1 MLDRERVRADTPGCL
16 DLAFF
21 DSAGSSLPP
30 EPVVA
35 TVTGHIRREAQVG
48 GYRAA
53 NERLDDLAGVKV
65 AIGELIGATADSIA
79 LSDSA
84 TRSWTDFFGAV
95 PLGANDRVLI
105 SEAEYASNAIA
116 VLQRAQAVGATVDV
130 VPSDT
135 DGQLDLDALATL
147 LDERVRLVSLVH
159 VPTNGGLV
167 NPVAEVTALAHRV
180 GALVLLDAC
189 QSAGQL
195 RLDVAELGVDALSVT
210 GRKWLRGPR
219 GTGFLYV
226 RQGLL
231 DTLEPASLDLHSAEW
246 TALDT
251 YRMHDDARRFE
262 FWEHDVAGRLG
273 LGTAVRYLLD
283 LGPDDVYAAI
293 AERAERVR
301 AVLGEID
308 GVQVRDLGQ
317 RRAGIVSFTVAGFE
331 PVDVRDRLAEQ
342 NVTVTVSHRSST
354 LIDMSKRG
362 LGSVVRASPHC
373 FVSDEDID
381 ALATAVANV
390 NRDSAP
396 RR

>member
-1 MLDRERVRADTPGCL
+1 MLDRERVRADAPGCL
-16 DLAFF
+16 NLAFF

-35 TVTGHIRREAQVG
+35 SVTGHIRREAQVG

-53 NERLDDLAGVKV
+53 NERLDDLAAVKV
-65 AIGELIGATADSIA
+65 AISELIGATPDSIA

-95 PLGANDRVLI
+95 PLGAGDRVLI

-116 VLQRAQAVGATVDV
+116 VLQRAHSVGATVDV
-130 VPSDT
+130 VPSDSA
-135 DGQLDLDALATL
+135 GQLDLDALEKL
-147 LDERVRLVSLVH
+147 LDDRVRLVSLVH

-167 NPVAEVTALAHRV
+167 NPVTEVSELAHRV
-180 GALVLLDAC
+180 GALLLLDAC

-195 RLDVAELGVDALSVT
+195 QLDVTELGVDALSVT

-226 RQGLL
+226 RPGLL
-231 DTLEPASLDLHSAEW
+231 DALEPASLDLHSAEW
-246 TALDT
+246 TTLDT
-251 YRMHDDARRFE
+251 YRMHDDGRRFE

-283 LGPDDVYAAI
+283 LGPGDVYAAI

-301 AVLGEID
+301 AALTEIE
-308 GVQVRDLGQ
+308 GVTVRDLG
-317 RRAGIVSFTVAGFE
+317 RRRGGIVSFTVVGVE

-362 LGSVVRASPHC
+362 LDSVVRASPHC

-381 ALATAVANV
+381 ALATAVAAV
-390 NRDSAP
+390 ARDSAT